1 MEKGGEFGD
10 FGVTETVYKSLLY
23 LESKIETLILELC
36 IGFLSQAHWKQG
48 ICCSMIQEHL
58 CLSFDVKIHFF
69 IVNLSAVLAAEPDNS
84 TKLATI
90 EH

>member
-1 MEKGGEFGD
+1 M
-10 FGVTETVYKSLLY
+10 YKALL
-23 LESKIETLILELC
+23 LFKSEIETFVLELC

-58 CLSFDVKIHFF
+58 GLSFDVEIHFF